1 MRPGQGDGGTPPEG
15 KTRVERTAALSW
27 VFVLVLLTG
36 CKTAGEGPTLASQ
49 PHDSPLAVPS
59 AEAAAHGTGA
69 DARAASEDYRLG
81 PLDVIEVSVFDV
93 PELTKTLQVSAGGAI
108 TLPLIGQVGVEGR
121 TVGDVEREI
130 ERKLARDYLQSPQVS
145 VFVKEYTSQRIT
157 VEGAV
162 NSPGVFPISGRT
174 TLLQAIAMAKGP
186 DRTADESGV
195 IVFRTDGDTRTA
207 AVFDIGPIRR
217 GQAPDPVLVAGDL
230 VVVDQSAGKAAW
242 RELRE
247 SIGVLGFFRP
257 AIF

>member
-1 MRPGQGDGGTPPEG
+1 MPVSDTAPGGSAP
-15 KTRVERTAALSW
+15 
-27 VFVLVLLTG
+27 
-36 CKTAGEGPTLASQ
+36 AGV
-49 PHDSPLAVPS
+49 SPAF
-59 AEAAAHGTGA
+59 
-69 DARAASEDYRLG
+69 EDYRLG
-81 PLDVIEVSVFDV
+81 PLDVIEISVFEV
-93 PELTKTLQVSAGGAI
+93 PELTKTRQINSGGRI
-108 TLPLIGQVGVEGR
+108 SLPLIGQVTAGGR
-121 TVGDVEREI
+121 TISELEREI
-130 ERKLARDYLQSPQVS
+130 EARLAKDYLQSPQVS

-207 AVFDIGPIRR
+207 AVFDIGPIRT
-217 GQAPDPVLVAGDL
+217 GQTPDPILVAGDV
-230 VVVDQSAGKAAW
+230 VVVDHSAGKTAW
-242 RELRE
+242 RDLRE